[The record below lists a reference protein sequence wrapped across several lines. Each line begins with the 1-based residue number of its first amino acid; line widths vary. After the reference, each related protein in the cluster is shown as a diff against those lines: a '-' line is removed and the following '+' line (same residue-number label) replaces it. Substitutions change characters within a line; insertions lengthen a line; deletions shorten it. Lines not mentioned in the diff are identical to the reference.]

1 LDSISTGTLFIIL
14 GVLIFFSAYF
24 SSSETGI
31 MSINRYRLK
40 HLEKQN
46 HRGALRVTK
55 LLKKPDQLIGL
66 ILIGNNLVNIAA
78 SAIAAVIGMR
88 LLGDPAGLLA
98 STVLLTLVVLIFAE
112 VTPKTLAALY
122 PEKVAFPSSFILTP
136 LLVVLKPFVVSVNYI
151 TNGFISLIGISAEQR
166 EHHSLS
172 TEELRTVV
180 AESGA
185 MLPDRHQSML
195 VNLLDL
201 EKIKVEDIMIPR
213 NEVVGIDVNDSWKS
227 ITKQLTH
234 AQHTRVLLYRDNVDD
249 AVGFIHSRD
258 ALRLLAKE
266 QFTKVTLLRAV
277 KEIYF
282 IPEGT
287 SLNTQL
293 FKFQQCRERIG
304 LVVDEYGDIQGLVTL
319 EDILEEVVGD
329 FTTTMTPAPREEVH
343 SQQDGSFMVDGGAN
357 IRDINKEMAWD
368 FPIDGPKT
376 FNGLILEHVE
386 DIPDAKIC
394 VRIAGYPIEI
404 VEVKDNMIK
413 MVRVIP
419 EFKVEAKAKVETKA
433 KVKVKSKSS
442 KKPE

>member
-1 LDSISTGTLFIIL
+1 
-14 GVLIFFSAYF
+14 
-24 SSSETGI
+24 

-46 HRGALRVTK
+46 HRGALRVSK

-78 SAIAAVIGMR
+78 SAIATIIGIR
-88 LLGDPAGLLA
+88 LWGDAGMLI
-98 STVLLTLVVLIFAE
+98 STITLTFVVLVFAE
-112 VTPKTLAALY
+112 VTPKTLAALH
-122 PEKVAFPSSFILTP
+122 PEKISYPSSYILTFLLIVFKP
-136 LLVVLKPFVVSVNYI
+136 LVVGLNFI
-151 TNGFISLIGISAEQR
+151 TNGFISLFGISSAQR

-180 AESGA
+180 NESGA
-185 MLPDRHQSML
+185 MLPKRHQTML

-213 NEVVGIDVNDSWKS
+213 SDLIGIDVNDSWKS

-249 AVGFIHSRD
+249 SVGFIHSRD

-266 QFTKVTLLRAV
+266 QFTKSTLLRAV

-293 FKFQQCRERIG
+293 FKFQQSRERIG

-329 FTTTMTPAPREEVH
+329 FTTTMTPTPTEEIH
-343 SQQDGSFMVDGGAN
+343 SQQDGSYLVDGSAN
-357 IRDINKEMAWD
+357 IRDINKEMQWE

-376 FNGLILEHVE
+376 FNGLLLEYLE
-386 DIPDAKIC
+386 DIPQPNISVKI
-394 VRIAGYPIEI
+394 ADYPIEI
-404 VEVKDNMIK
+404 IEVKNNRIK
-413 MVRVIP
+413 MVRIMP
-419 EFKVEAKAKVETKA
+419 DFKKAKEVMQG
-433 KVKVKSKSS
+433 
-442 KKPE
+442 